1 MLVKANRLGFYAGLI
16 RKEGD
21 QFSIGSKKE
30 LGSWMEPVQKSRAK
44 TVKKEAPKVE
54 KPSAEQALVSF

>member
-1 MLVKANRLGFYAGLI
+1 MLVKAKRVGFYAGLI

-30 LGSWMEPVQKSRAK
+30 LGSWMELVQKPRAK
-44 TVKKEAPKVE
+44 TVKKEAPKE
-54 KPSAEQALVSF
+54 DTPSAE